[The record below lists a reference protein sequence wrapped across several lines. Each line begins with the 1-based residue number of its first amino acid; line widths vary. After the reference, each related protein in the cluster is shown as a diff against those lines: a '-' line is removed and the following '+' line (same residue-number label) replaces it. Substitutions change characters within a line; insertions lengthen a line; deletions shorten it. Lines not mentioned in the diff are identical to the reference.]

1 MTTSA
6 GQNAVDESDP
16 TAGLGLPLHER
27 HRILAEQT
35 KAMRE
40 IYAADLALPPNER
53 DLTAFLTFDEYAG
66 RG

>member
-1 MTTSA
+1 
-6 GQNAVDESDP
+6 
-16 TAGLGLPLHER
+16 LPLHER